1 MAARHTDRDRWA
13 SVLLWVGRIIAG
25 AWAIIF
31 LLSLIGEVANGYQPG
46 GSAVTS
52 ALLFAEGILLLVGV
66 ALSFWRAWVGGV
78 ALLIVW
84 AASGLALLLGLEP
97 QADVGVGLIMGAVV
111 MLLPGM
117 LFIAASM
124 THHVNSLVEHA

>member
-13 SVLLWVGRIIAG
+13 SVLLLVGRIIAG

-31 LLSLIGEVANGYQPG
+31 LLSLIGEVASGYQPG

-52 ALLFAEGILLLVGV
+52 VLLFAEGMLLLVGV

-84 AASGLALLLGLEP
+84 VASSLALVFGLEP

-111 MLLPGM
+111 MLLPGV
-117 LFIAASM
+117 LFIVSSM
-124 THHVNSLVEHA
+124 THHLNSLVEPA

>member
-1 MAARHTDRDRWA
+1 MAARHTDSDRWA
-13 SVLLWVGRIIAG
+13 SVLLWGGRIIAG
-25 AWAIIF
+25 TWAIIF
-31 LLSLIGEVANGYQPG
+31 LLSLIGEVASGYQPG

-52 ALLFAEGILLLVGV
+52 VLLFAEGILLLVGV

-84 AASGLALLLGLEP
+84 AASSLALVLGLEP
-97 QADVGVGLIMGAVV
+97 QADVGVGLITGAVV
-111 MLLPGM
+111 MLLPGV

-124 THHVNSLVEHA
+124 TQHVNSLVEPA

>member
-1 MAARHTDRDRWA
+1 MAARHTNSDRWA
-13 SVLLWVGRIIAG
+13 SVLLWVGRLIAG

-31 LLSLIGEVANGYQPG
+31 LLSLVGEVASGYQPG
-46 GSAVTS
+46 GSAFTG
-52 ALLFAEGILLLVGV
+52 ALNFAEGVLLLVGV

-84 AASGLALLLGLEP
+84 AASGLALLFGLQP

-111 MLLPGM
+111 MLLPGV

-124 THHVNSLVEHA
+124 TQHLNSLVEPA